1 MQVLRR
7 AAVVAALALPMAA
20 TPASAQ
26 KYHFDFGVDG
36 GYSWYSKSL
45 GVVFTDYRGL
55 KVKEIQQLRRDVRA
69 FRIRPA
75 RALSSLRDGG
85 GNRSHFG
92 RKTRSGAGIENGE
105 PHGLAER

>member
-45 GVVFTDYRGL
+45 GTSDIGGAQIGSIAFKPNWFAGS
-55 KVKEIQQLRRDVRA
+55 QLTWW
-69 FRIRPA
+69 
-75 RALSSLRDGG
+75 SSPF
-85 GNRSHFG
+85 HFG
-92 RKTRSGAGIENGE
+92 PRFGIRANFQYTMNALIQ
-105 PHGLAER
+105 HNANASNNSNH